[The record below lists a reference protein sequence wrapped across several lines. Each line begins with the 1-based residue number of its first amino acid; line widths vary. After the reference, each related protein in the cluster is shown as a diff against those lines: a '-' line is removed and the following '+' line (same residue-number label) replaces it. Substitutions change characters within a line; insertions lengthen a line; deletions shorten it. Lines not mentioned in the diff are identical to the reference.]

1 MVLLGTE
8 FTESN
13 GYFSRISP
21 AQGQKHITHESFGMI
36 KTGMSLQAL
45 SFMKVNAH
53 TWSFLQRIVK
63 EAVGRHHLYQNGAYE
78 IHLTHLML
86 SFIFI
91 FSLYFVS

>member
-8 FTESN
+8 SN
-13 GYFSRISP
+13 GYFLRIAP
-21 AQGQKHITHESFGMI
+21 AQGQKLVHITHELFGMI
-36 KTGMSLQAL
+36 KTGMSLQTL
-45 SFMKVNAH
+45 SFMKVKAH
-53 TWSFLQRIVK
+53 TWNFLQRIVK

-91 FSLYFVS
+91 FSLNFVS